1 LNAGVC
7 MKPSVYGKRQLSE
20 IIKLPRWNTSQTR
33 RVIKALEDSGM
44 SVAKFCGLHGL
55 NYWRVMNAKRRL
67 GSKAVSRLARKS
79 DPAFVPIMIEGKTV
93 VENADEGEQECRRF
107 CRPHRPSR
115 RWTGR
120 SFRFRR

>member
-1 LNAGVC
+1 MQEVC

-20 IIKLPRWNTSQTR
+20 IIELPTWNTSQTR

-67 GSKAVSRLARKS
+67 MKAASNDLKLDRLYVIYPETSAYPLAERIEVVPVHPARS
-79 DPAFVPIMIEGKTV
+79 CYQG
-93 VENADEGEQECRRF
+93 
-107 CRPHRPSR
+107 
-115 RWTGR
+115 
-120 SFRFRR
+120 